1 MENLWIYVLLIFIFI
16 VRAIAKSAQKQ
27 VNANKKNTE
36 NDKAYPFEGE
46 EQRTEN
52 DPFSWEDF
60 FPSEP
65 KPQAPAMPVE
75 KSEKKIEK
83 DKIAPAEL
91 LIREDSSPK
100 VPEIVTEN
108 VNKTTPK
115 KFVVIDDAYNNTQ
128 DNADLLPY
136 GTEELR
142 KAVIASEILAKKF

>member
-1 MENLWIYVLLIFIFI
+1 MQLPGLRVVLLLPL
-16 VRAIAKSAQKQ
+16 ASPPSLDCLY
-27 VNANKKNTE
+27 TE
-36 NDKAYPFEGE
+36 PLQPLDTVYLAFEGE

-115 KFVVIDDAYNNTQ
+115 KSVVIDDAYNNTQ